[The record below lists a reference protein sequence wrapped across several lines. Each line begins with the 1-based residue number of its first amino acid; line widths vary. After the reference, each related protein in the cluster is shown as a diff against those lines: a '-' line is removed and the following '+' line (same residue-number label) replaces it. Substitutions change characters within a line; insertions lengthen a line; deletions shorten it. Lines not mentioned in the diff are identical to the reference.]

1 MPVSK
6 RQTLA
11 CKIQPLGNNND
22 NVSHR
27 TPSTTCWTNSATDD
41 RMSADKNLTHEEIWD
56 DSALVN
62 SWNQALDEY
71 KKYHSIHAVGGTVED
86 IVESNKRDAARRD
99 AKPETESRGELIDD
113 EGATPQSRSDQTHPE
128 ASQDAAQG
136 REQIINGLAPGTSQG
151 GGIPAMG
158 PQVLLGSVQDE
169 DLKKLLMSW
178 YYAGYYT
185 GLFEG
190 KQQAQA
196 K

>member
-1 MPVSK
+1 MD
-6 RQTLA
+6 
-11 CKIQPLGNNND
+11 GEN
-22 NVSHR
+22 
-27 TPSTTCWTNSATDD
+27 
-41 RMSADKNLTHEEIWD
+41 NLTHDEIWD

-71 KKYHSIHAVGGTVED
+71 KKYHSIHAAGGTVEEL
-86 IVESNKRDAARRD
+86 IESEQRTAARRD
-99 AKPETESRGELIDD
+99 AKPETKSAGGPIDD
-113 EGATPQSRSDQTHPE
+113 GDATPQLRSDETRPE
-128 ASQDAAQG
+128 AAEKIGEMS
-136 REQIINGLAPGTSQG
+136 PGTSQG
-151 GGIPAMG
+151 GGIPVMG

-196 K
+196 ELAGGSQSNHR